1 MTDFDSVDY
10 FTDPA
15 LIPDPYPYFDHLRAQ
30 CPVLP
35 QAGPGVLTITGHEEA
50 LEAYRDPALSSCVSV
65 VGPLS
70 GVSFESDGDDI
81 TELIEQKRDQI
92 PMSDHVVTMDPPEH
106 TRTRGLLSRLLTP
119 KRLKENEAFVTQLA
133 DRQLDEFL
141 ARGTCEFMEDYAKP
155 FSMLVIADLLGVPEE
170 DHRVFRAVLAGQHVG
185 DLEEQLAHNPLEFLS
200 EKFSQYIVDRRKS
213 PRGDV
218 LTDLAQAKYPDGTE
232 PEVDEVV
239 RVATFL
245 FAAGQETT
253 TKLLSAGMRVLGERP
268 DIQATLRGNRA
279 LIPTFLE
286 ESLRLESPVKSH
298 FRLARTTTTVGGVE
312 VPAGTTIMLLPGAS
326 NRDPRKFDNPNEFR
340 ADRHNV
346 REHVAFGRGIHTC
359 PGAPLART
367 EGLISMNRILD
378 RMADIAIDETVHG
391 PAGQRTYTYD
401 PTFVLRGLSN
411 LHLTFTPVAADQ
423 VLAPG
428 A

>member
-35 QAGPGVLTITGHEEA
+35 QAGPGVVTITGHEEA
-50 LEAYRDPALSSCVSV
+50 LEAYRDPAMSSCVSV

-92 PMSDHVVTMDPPEH
+92 PMSEHVVTMDPPEH
-106 TRTRGLLSRLLTP
+106 TRIRGLLSRLLTP

-170 DHRVFRAVLAGQHVG
+170 DHRVFRAVLAGQTVG
-185 DLEEQLAHNPLEFLS
+185 GLDEQLAHNPLEFLNDRFS
-200 EKFSQYIVDRRKS
+200 EYIVDRRNS

-218 LTDLAQAKYPDGTE
+218 LTELAKATYPDGAT

-239 RVATFL
+239 RVATFM

-268 DIQATLRGNRA
+268 DIQATLRENRA

-326 NRDPRKFDNPNEFR
+326 NRDPRKFDNPDEFR